1 MFTKLRAGLIGAA
14 ALTVGAIGAIP
25 ANAAGAAQITGTEEN
40 TYVRITKTVTDAG
53 GQDFSI
59 SVLFTETYRTASGNI
74 RVSVPEVKINAIGV
88 DEDRD
93 AAGDGGVDGRIRV
106 YDGYANLTTTKIQDV
121 TFDGWND
128 PVIFNP
134 RNPLNRPN
142 VSKIVV
148 SGVGVDDDGYAGAPA
163 VTFLQPV
170 IGDEDPGAD
179 GEAELGDPDYT
190 P

>member
-1 MFTKLRAGLIGAA
+1 MLKAVLRGSAVA
-14 ALTVGAIGAIP
+14 GAIGLSALFALP
-25 ANAAGAAQITGTEEN
+25 ANAAGLAQIEGTEEN
-40 TYVRITKTVTDAG
+40 TYIVQEKTVTDAG
-53 GQDFSI
+53 GQDFKI
-59 SVLFTETYRTASGNI
+59 TVRWDETYRTASGNI
-74 RVSVPEVKINAIGV
+74 RVTVPFVKINALGV

-106 YDGYANLTTTKIQDV
+106 YDGYADLHTVKIQDF
-121 TFDGWND
+121 TFGGWND
-128 PVIFNP
+128 PVTVNP

-170 IGDEDPGAD
+170 VGDEDPGAD
-179 GEAELGDPDYT
+179 GPGDAIADAA
-190 P
+190 